1 MSHAQR
7 KCDSSMTVMHKLLTV
22 VFFKKCVWTLMDP
35 VIRGGSLQMWRQS
48 ERDSWLVH
56 QRSRGGW
63 FTLNFTIS
71 VGGGLKT
78 CICMLY
84 IGHRPWLSVWWR
96 RTSLQP
102 PDVIVALSGS
112 QISSAS
118 VCEVISPKIAWTA
131 EAEGACGNNRTY
143 THGPVWRTRN
153 HVSKSTAVHAPDV
166 CFRQQEGTARV
177 KLAVR
182 LDLTD
187 RRGPNTHTQS
197 SRGTIPLFLLACTVL
212 PWCHTSGPWIP
223 AAQCWGGALL
233 SWPHGGVDTVF
244 HVHVPG
250 AAPLPGTRRTRAADV
265 KHKKMGGLASPA
277 WRGCIERWSW
287 SSWQQLWTP
296 TFCLSMSSTDIWKDA
311 RVSMYCL
318 FCFLFLFCLWEQPT
332 VLENSLHKHNIWVNN
347 IRHLLTFSLFLPLL
361 L

>member
-7 KCDSSMTVMHKLLTV
+7 KCDSSMTVMHKLLIV

-48 ERDSWLVH
+48 ERDSWVAH

-84 IGHRPWLSVWWR
+84 IGYRPWLSVWWW
-96 RTSLQP
+96 RTSLKP
-102 PDVIVALSGS
+102 PDVIVTLSGS

-143 THGPVWRTRN
+143 THGPVWRTHN
-153 HVSKSTAVHAPDV
+153 HVSKNTAVHAPDV

-182 LDLTD
+182 FDLTD
-187 RRGPNTHTQS
+187 RRGPNTHAVIARNNPALSPGLHGSPMMPHFRTVNPS
-197 SRGTIPLFLLACTVL
+197 CTGLGWGPALLTPRRSGHSLPCPR
-212 PWCHTSGPWIP
+212 PWCS
-223 AAQCWGGALL
+223 
-233 SWPHGGVDTVF
+233 S
-244 HVHVPG
+244 
-250 AAPLPGTRRTRAADV
+250 
-265 KHKKMGGLASPA
+265 
-277 WRGCIERWSW
+277 
-287 SSWQQLWTP
+287 SSWNTQDKSGW
-296 TFCLSMSSTDIWKDA
+296 C
-311 RVSMYCL
+311 
-318 FCFLFLFCLWEQPT
+318 
-332 VLENSLHKHNIWVNN
+332 
-347 IRHLLTFSLFLPLL
+347 
-361 L
+361 